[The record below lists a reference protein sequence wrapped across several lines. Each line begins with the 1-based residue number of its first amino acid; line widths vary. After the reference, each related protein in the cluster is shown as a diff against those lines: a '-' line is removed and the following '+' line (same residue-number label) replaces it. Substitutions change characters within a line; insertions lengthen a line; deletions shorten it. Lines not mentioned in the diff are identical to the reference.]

1 MASKLKKGDTVI
13 VIAGKDKGKTGEIL
27 QVLASENRVLVSGIN
42 MATVHKK
49 PTSQTPG
56 QRVKEEKP
64 IHISNVAYA
73 EDGKPVKVGFEI
85 ADGKKVRVSR
95 KSKNKIG

>member
-27 QVLASENRVLVSGIN
+27 QVLASENKVLVSGVN
-42 MATVHKK
+42 TATVHKK

>member
-27 QVLASENRVLVSGIN
+27 QVLASENKVLVSGVN

-85 ADGKKVRVSR
+85 ADGKKVRISR